1 MIEIIASSLSDTH
14 QAAESVAE
22 IVKSGDLIL
31 LVGDLGAGKTAF
43 TQGFG
48 ASLGVKEAI
57 TSPTFTLARTYQG
70 TLEIHH
76 LDVYRI
82 DQIEEVR
89 DLALPELFEGNSVT
103 LIEWGDQII
112 SALPK
117 DHLEISFEY
126 GEADSARVITIS
138 ANGSSWN
145 SRMPDLIQKL
155 EIKGLSKC

>member
-1 MIEIIASSLSDTH
+1 MLNLCSHTKKAIRKETFWTISNIT
-14 QAAESVAE
+14 
-22 IVKSGDLIL
+22 
-31 LVGDLGAGKTAF
+31 AGNK
-43 TQGFG
+43 
-48 ASLGVKEAI
+48 
-57 TSPTFTLARTYQG
+57 
-70 TLEIHH
+70 
-76 LDVYRI
+76 

-126 GEADSARVITIS
+126 GEADGARVITIS

>member
-1 MIEIIASSLSDTH
+1 MIEITASSLSDTH
-14 QAAESVAE
+14 QTAESVAE
-22 IVKSGDLIL
+22 IIKSGDLIL
-31 LVGDLGAGKTAF
+31 LVGDLGAGKTTF
-43 TQGFG
+43 SQGFG
-48 ASLGVKEAI
+48 VSLGVKEAI
-57 TSPTFTLARTYQG
+57 TSPTFTLARTYHG
-70 TLEIHH
+70 TFEVHH

-103 LIEWGDQII
+103 LIEWGDQIL

-126 GEADSARVITIS
+126 GEADSARLITIT